1 MVEILTEKEKKAYLL
16 NNRGR
21 TVKGPYAGV
30 FAVNKQTI
38 KKDYSKSPDI
48 FSAIALSAKG
58 EEKKIVNSRI
68 KGITKKNKPIS
79 PEFIMGFGVKSDK

>member
-1 MVEILTEKEKKAYLL
+1 MDLVQEEDVECMEEVNFFILEWL
-16 NNRGR
+16 
-21 TVKGPYAGV
+21 
-30 FAVNKQTI
+30 
-38 KKDYSKSPDI
+38 